1 MSDERMRVCE
11 RIVLSM
17 NEFYTLLFSII
28 DQLES
33 EGIAYDYGFENKF
46 NGLNPDASLKVA
58 TETGGKELHFFEYK
72 DSGIAGNIV
81 VEKQILKYGELD
93 MRILKSSGQSLI
105 KDGEFSGLLLV
116 CRLIK
121 EVGTTDLEE
130 FKREIEILFDSC
142 CDKFKA
148 DNRLSLIFLE
158 VEDDLSLKTRVSRSS
173 STLVD
178 NMNQDLEI
186 RSFCLYILRE
196 KMLFKKA
203 SQPNL
208 GLIPLN
214 NVDFSR
220 YNLAIFFAS
229 AIGFILRNRWRLTSF
244 TVRDL
249 VSFWHTKSLDII
261 DKTHKPSR
269 DRTFEFFEEALSET
283 FVKSKFLIEE
293 TSYAQKRRQ
302 YRIATVKRLEN
313 PRTMKALVKT
323 LAQYLNEDK
332 LINNLVRTLP
342 LFSNID

>member
-11 RIVLSM
+11 RIALSM
-17 NEFYTLLFSII
+17 NEFYTLFFSII
-28 DQLES
+28 DKLKS
-33 EGIAYDYGFENKF
+33 EGIVYDYGFENKF
-46 NGLNPDASLKVA
+46 SGLNPDASLKVD
-58 TETGGKELHFFEYK
+58 TEMGGKDLHFFEYK

-93 MRILKSSGQSLI
+93 IRILKSSGQPLI
-105 KDGEFSGLLLV
+105 KDGEFSELLLV

-121 EVGTTDLEE
+121 EDGKSSLEKFE
-130 FKREIEILFDSC
+130 REIEILFDSC

-148 DNRLSLIFLE
+148 DNKLSLIFLE
-158 VEDDLSLKTRVSRSS
+158 VKDDLFLKIRVSRSS

-178 NMNQDLEI
+178 NLNQDLEI

-196 KMLFKKA
+196 KMSFMKA

-208 GLIPLN
+208 GQITPN
-214 NVDFSR
+214 NRDFSR

-249 VSFWHTKSLDII
+249 VSSWHTKSLDII
-261 DKTHKPSR
+261 DKTHKPFR
-269 DRTFEFFEEALSET
+269 DRTFEFFEEALSKT

-293 TSYAQKRRQ
+293 TSSTQDRRQ
-302 YRIATVKRLEN
+302 YKIVTEKRLEN

-323 LAQYLNEDK
+323 LGQYLNEDK
-332 LINNLVRTLP
+332 LIDNLVKALP